1 MRDWLRLANEA
12 ADEGNVIA
20 VLCFLEA
27 EKVNS
32 RLDHKLETAE
42 LRRRIEEAQD
52 WQELCQSHR
61 KAHGGVGHDPI
72 CLSSATRLCESP
84 PMSNVLQSVARRLF
98 GG

>member
-12 ADEGNVIA
+12 ADCGNMLAVI
-20 VLCFLEA
+20 CFLEA

-32 RLDHKLETAE
+32 RLDHELEMTE
-42 LRRRIEEAQD
+42 LRRRIDQAKE

-61 KAHGGVGHDPI
+61 DAHDGDGHDPF
-72 CLSSATRLCESP
+72 CLSSDTRLCESP
-84 PMSNVLQSVARRLF
+84 RMVTQPLAPRHP

>member
-20 VLCFLEA
+20 VLAFLEA

-32 RLDHKLETAE
+32 RLDHELEIAE

-61 KAHGGVGHDPI
+61 DAHGEDHHPF
-72 CLSSATRLCESP
+72 CWSSSTRLCESKF
-84 PMSNVLQSVARRLF
+84 MNHASKLNARRLR
-98 GG
+98 G

>member
-20 VLCFLEA
+20 VLAFLEA

-32 RLDHKLETAE
+32 RLDHELEIAE

-61 KAHGGVGHDPI
+61 DAHGEDHDPI

-84 PMSNVLQSVARRLF
+84 FMNQTSNLNARRLR
-98 GG
+98 G

>member
-20 VLCFLEA
+20 VLAFLEA

-32 RLDHKLETAE
+32 RLDHELEIAE

-61 KAHGGVGHDPI
+61 DAHGEDHDPF
-72 CLSSATRLCESP
+72 CWSSDGRLCESTS
-84 PMSNVLQSVARRLF
+84 MSHTSKLNARRLR
-98 GG
+98 G